1 MKYTYSYYIFHSI
14 QKLLEIISAQLQQ
27 YSRRGVASDNFFTN
41 FKPCDADDTHGNTEV
56 VEMFS
61 PAESLLSCNSTSER
75 ARKENVRRM
84 QVEGV
89 EYV

>member
-1 MKYTYSYYIFHSI
+1 MKYTYNYYIFHSSW
-14 QKLLEIISAQLQQ
+14 KLLEIISAQLQH

-75 ARKENVRRM
+75 ARKETCAECKLKV
-84 QVEGV
+84 
-89 EYV
+89 